1 MSAAESHAES
11 EPSEPA
17 HCVTLCVVYC
27 TGNAGK
33 FREASH
39 VFDEWN
45 ASAHPLKVEYRQIDA
60 DPAEIQGTAEE
71 VCRDKVKAATKI
83 LVERGALNE
92 VARGNWSCEVVTEDV
107 GLELGCLNGFPGV
120 YCKPMLEAIGDSGLW
135 ELVRRYEDK
144 SARVT
149 CSLGSSGSL
158 SEVML
163 GSDRLPEAPDRDTRG
178 FESRMF
184 VGSLEGSIGPPR
196 GDVKHGATSWNSVF
210 TPAGRAQT
218 FGETPFEEQA
228 KFSHRRQAI
237 MEYLENRQK
246 SIVASWR
253 ERKRTGSRF

>member
-1 MSAAESHAES
+1 
-11 EPSEPA
+11 
-17 HCVTLCVVYC
+17 
-27 TGNAGK
+27 
-33 FREASH
+33 
-39 VFDEWN
+39 
-45 ASAHPLKVEYRQIDA
+45 
-60 DPAEIQGTAEE
+60 
-71 VCRDKVKAATKI
+71 
-83 LVERGALNE
+83 
-92 VARGNWSCEVVTEDV
+92 
-107 GLELGCLNGFPGV
+107 
-120 YCKPMLEAIGDSGLW
+120 MLEAIGDGGLW

-149 CSLGSSGSL
+149 CSLGSC
-158 SEVML
+158 EVML
-163 GSDRLPEAPDRDTRG
+163 GSDRLPEAPDCDTRG
-178 FESRMF
+178 SESRMF

-210 TPAGRAQT
+210 TPAGCALT

>member
-45 ASAHPLKVEYRQIDA
+45 ASAHPLKVDYRQMDA
-60 DPAEIQGTAEE
+60 DPVEIQGTAEE

-83 LVERGALNE
+83 LVERGALDE
-92 VARGNWSCEVVTEDV
+92 VARDYLSCEVVTEDV

-120 YCKPMLEAIGDSGLW
+120 YCKPMLEAIGDGGLW

-149 CSLGSSGSL
+149 CNLGSC
-158 SEVML
+158 
-163 GSDRLPEAPDRDTRG
+163 DTRG

-246 SIVASWR
+246 SIVVSWR
-253 ERKRTGSRF
+253 ERKRAVASSE